1 LVCGHFFPWVLFS
14 TSLGDDPPTGIDQSN
29 RLFDV
34 FDPDIEWLRLMSPE
48 LTIAVAVLEEQHV
61 RRAAERLGVPQ
72 PTVSAVMHRL
82 ADAIGAPLVAP
93 CGRGIAA
100 TAAGRAFLPAAQQA
114 LVNLGAAGQDLQEVI
129 DPDRGRVALG
139 FGHSRGPRDV
149 PLLLDA
155 FLAAY
160 PDISFTLRQGGGPAV
175 LDQLRT
181 GELDV
186 VIVASTPPADDQ
198 LETLVLAEERLCLT
212 VAADHRLANRVSVD
226 LRQAAA
232 ETFVA
237 LTPQHGLRRVFD
249 SLCEQAGFTPP
260 LAFEGEEH
268 ETLRGLVR
276 AGLGIAVLPSAPHH
290 DPTLVEIPLRN
301 REARRHVRAVWQRG
315 RRLAPAARRFITF
328 LTAAGA
334 TVLRGG

>member
-1 LVCGHFFPWVLFS
+1 M
-14 TSLGDDPPTGIDQSN
+14 I
-29 RLFDV
+29 
-34 FDPDIEWLRLMSPE
+34 SPE
-48 LTIAVAVLEEQHV
+48 LVIAVAVLEEQHV

-114 LVNLGAAGQDLQEVI
+114 LVNLSAAGQDLQQVI

-149 PLLLDA
+149 PRLLDA

-160 PDISFTLRQGGGPAV
+160 PDISFTLKQGGGPAV
-175 LDQLRT
+175 LDLLRVGT
-181 GELDV
+181 LDV
-186 VIVASTPPADDQ
+186 VIVTTTLPADDR

-212 VAADHRLANRVSVD
+212 VASDHRLANRASVD
-226 LRQAAA
+226 LRQAATD
-232 ETFVA
+232 TFVG
-237 LTPQHGLRRVFD
+237 LTPQNDLRQIFD
-249 SLCEQAGFTPP
+249 SLCERAGFVPQ

-276 AGLGIAVLPSAPHH
+276 AGLGVAVLPRAPHH
-290 DPTLVEIPLRN
+290 DPALVEIALRDP
-301 REARRHVRAVWQRG
+301 EARRRVRAVWHKD
-315 RRLAPAARRFITF
+315 RRLAPAAQRFTTF
-328 LTAAGA
+328 LTTSGA
-334 TVLRGG
+334 KVLRGG

>member
-1 LVCGHFFPWVLFS
+1 MCS
-14 TSLGDDPPTGIDQSN
+14 IRQCDDPARGIDQSN
-29 RLFDV
+29 KLSDV
-34 FDPDIEWLRLMSPE
+34 FDPDIEWLRAISPE
-48 LTIAVAVLEEQHV
+48 LVIAVAVLEEQHV

-72 PTVSAVMHRL
+72 PTVSTVMHRL

-93 CGRGIAA
+93 SGRGIAA

-114 LVNLGAAGQDLQEVI
+114 LANLSVAGQDLQEVI

-139 FGHSRGPRDV
+139 FGHSRGPRDI

-160 PDISFTLRQGGGPAV
+160 PDISFTLKQGGAPAV
-175 LDQLRT
+175 LDQLRA
-181 GELDV
+181 GALDV
-186 VIVASTPPADDQ
+186 VIVAAMPPADDR

-212 VAADHRLANRVSVD
+212 VASDHRLANRASVE
-226 LRQAAA
+226 LRQVAT
-232 ETFVA
+232 ESFVG
-237 LTPQHGLRRVFD
+237 LTPQYGLRRVFD
-249 SLCEQAGFTPP
+249 SLCERAGFVPQ

-276 AGLGIAVLPSAPHH
+276 AGLGVAVLPRAPHH
-290 DPTLVEIPLRN
+290 DPALVEITLRDP
-301 REARRHVRAVWQRG
+301 EARRQVGAAWVKG

-328 LTAAGA
+328 LT
-334 TVLRGG
+334 TFPVR